1 MDSYGTDMSSISIR
15 PPRKADAASL
25 ARIHLENC
33 RYYAEMDPDAFQVPN
48 EEGLVEWF
56 RSFLGETAEE
66 DQLSIVAELDGEVV
80 GSLEASILKPDDTA
94 DRQMLCEL
102 GETRLFVNA
111 IGVDRAHWRSGVGT
125 ALMRAAEEWGKERGA
140 TRCALD
146 TYIDSPVS
154 VPFYETRLGY
164 TRHSIN
170 FRKRL

>member
-1 MDSYGTDMSSISIR
+1 M
-15 PPRKADAASL
+15 

-33 RYYAEMDPDAFQVPN
+33 RYYAEMDPNAFQVPN
-48 EEGLVEWF
+48 EEGLADWF
-56 RSFLGETAEE
+56 ESFLGEPLKEN
-66 DQLSIVAELDGEVV
+66 QLSLVAELDGEVV

-94 DRQMLCEL
+94 DRQMLREL

-111 IGVDRAHWRSGVGT
+111 MGVDRAHWRSGVGS
-125 ALMRAAEEWGKERGA
+125 ALMRAAEDWAKERGA
-140 TRCALD
+140 TRSGLD

-154 VPFYETRLGY
+154 VPFYEERLGY